1 MDMNVRLNS
10 SYPLVPPSLDARP
23 TADAPAIPAVAATA
37 QTDAEP
43 SKPQRE
49 QMENAV
55 ADIREFVQNLQRQ
68 LDFSIDDST
77 GQTVV
82 KVIASDTGDV
92 IRQIPSETALKLAQS
107 LTQASSL
114 FFDEKV

>member
-1 MDMNVRLNS
+1 MDMSVKLNL
-10 SYPLVPPSLDARP
+10 SYPSVLPSLDARP
-23 TADAPAIPAVAATA
+23 PVDTVPSVSAPSSVPDAVQSQP
-37 QTDAEP
+37 
-43 SKPQRE
+43 KRE
-49 QMENAV
+49 EMENAI
-55 ADIREFVQNLQRQ
+55 ADIRKFVQNLQRK

-114 FFDEKV
+114 FFDAKV